1 MLPGPMDEARLV
13 ERATRQGLTKV
24 VRQEPADLIAKIG
37 WVPSAGG
44 ALACLTMWRRAGIG
58 PKVIAKALEDG
69 AIAEV
74 VTVRRTAMLVPASD
88 VIIALSLGSAA
99 FERDVLMPLNK
110 TAKLARRE
118 LMDLEAPILRALD
131 KKVLSSDELTKAIGA
146 KAKIRDLGQ
155 PGRAKGLATTLA
167 VALAWLEGRGLVS
180 RRLKNGALLGGEHVY
195 EKSDR
200 HRALASMHE
209 AAALEALTERFGAWH
224 GPVDPAHFAAFAG
237 IGVKLARDL
246 AVRAKAP
253 KKLRA
258 AAVPPLLL
266 PFRDPLTALLTPTD
280 LTRHPSAIALSWSN
294 EKRPLGELPTLHQHT
309 VHVGAE
315 VVGVW
320 EWDEKAGRVV
330 WDVLRGA
337 SGTPSVKLP
346 RATSSAIDAD
356 AERVGAFVKS
366 ELGGELRYYAFDG
379 EDTQADRLAF
389 VLRK

>member
-1 MLPGPMDEARLV
+1 MDEARLG

-24 VRQEPADLIAKIG
+24 VKQDPADVLAKIG

-44 ALACLTMWRRAGIG
+44 ALACLSLWRRAGIG
-58 PKVIAKALEDG
+58 TAAIAKALQSG
-69 AIAEV
+69 SIAEV
-74 VTVRRTAMLVPASD
+74 VTVRRTAMLVPAGD
-88 VIIALSLGSAA
+88 VTIALTLGSAA

-131 KKVLSSDELTKAIGA
+131 KKTLSVDGITTAIGA
-146 KAKIRDLGQ
+146 KAKIRDLGV
-155 PGRAKGLATTLA
+155 PGRAKGLASTLA

-180 RRLKNGALLGGEHVY
+180 RRLEGGGLVAGEHVY

-200 HRALASMHE
+200 HKALAVTHE
-209 AAALEALTERFGAWH
+209 AAALDALTERFAAWH
-224 GPVDPAHFAAFAG
+224 GPVDPAHLAAFAG

-246 AVRAKAP
+246 AVRTKAP

-258 AAVPPLLL
+258 SAVPPQLL
-266 PFRDPLTALLTPTD
+266 PFRDPFTVLLTPTD
-280 LTRHPSAIALSWSN
+280 LTRHAAAIALSWSN

-315 VVGVW
+315 VVGFW
-320 EWDEKAGRVV
+320 EWDDVGKRVV
-330 WDVLRGA
+330 WDVLRTA
-337 SGTPSVKLP
+337 SGTPAAKLP
-346 RATSSAIDAD
+346 RATSDAIEKD
-356 AERVGAFVKS
+356 AEKVGAFVKS
-366 ELGGELRYYAFDG
+366 ELGGELRYYPLDG
-379 EDTQADRLAF
+379 DTSHAERLAF